1 MLAESRTQNVKA
13 DRLEDVDCAMSS
25 EQNLLTILVA
35 SCDTYSDLWGPFSR
49 LFKKYWSECPY
60 PVFMVTE
67 SPVGSKPE
75 LVFQKIIPCGKV
87 GWGDRLSMA
96 LEHVETPYVMLLCDD
111 YFLCDR
117 VDSGQLAHYVHL
129 AKKYNAGNLRLI
141 PNPKHT
147 RIFSTAENLG
157 EYADHTAYCIATQAG
172 IWDTLF
178 LKRLAKGYN
187 SIWEFERLGSFRP
200 DLTQPLLGTL
210 DIQFPFEDVVHK
222 GKWEHFGIRLCQRN
236 GIQIDWSRR
245 QALSDI
251 DYVREHLK
259 GAILSMNPTLVVKI
273 QNLLGLGKK

>member
-1 MLAESRTQNVKA
+1 MSFESN
-13 DRLEDVDCAMSS
+13 M
-25 EQNLLTILVA
+25 LTILVT
-35 SCDTYSDLWGPFSR
+35 SCDKYSDLWAPFSQ
-49 LFKKYWSECPY
+49 LFNKYWSDCPY
-60 PVFMVTE
+60 PVYLITE
-67 SPVGSKPE
+67 SPNETTPE
-75 LVFQKIIPCGKV
+75 FCFDKVIPCGKV

-96 LEHVETPYVMLLCDD
+96 LEQVETPYVMLLCDD

-117 VDSGQLAHYVHL
+117 VDSGLIAHYVNL
-129 AKKYNAGNLRLI
+129 AQKYNAGNLRLI

-147 RIFSTAENLG
+147 RIFSSEANLG
-157 EYADHTAYCIATQAG
+157 EYDKKTAYCIATQAG
-172 IWDTLF
+172 IWDTIF
-178 LKRLAKGYN
+178 LTRLAKGYN

-222 GKWEHFGIRLCQRN
+222 GKWEHFGIRLCLRN
-236 GIQIDWSRR
+236 GIQIDGSRR

-259 GAILSMNPTLVVKI
+259 GAVLALNPTLVVKF